1 MTVAINIASR
11 CHAAGLTPSGTG
23 TNQNITAMPR
33 IIRSFTN
40 LLLFADIPTPLK
52 IKTKSAAFTGRPVLR
67 VEELFYFFITLI
79 FAVRQC
85 RQRVFR
91 RAIAIFHGGIQ
102 PDKHN
107 GYSISKK
114 KTRKQKEQGAFLV
127 PSKSSEVI
135 NGKNNIIKVKY
146 TTVILITK

>member
-1 MTVAINIASR
+1 M
-11 CHAAGLTPSGTG
+11 
-23 TNQNITAMPR
+23 
-33 IIRSFTN
+33 
-40 LLLFADIPTPLK
+40 
-52 IKTKSAAFTGRPVLR
+52 
-67 VEELFYFFITLI
+67 EELFYFFITLI

-91 RAIAIFHGGIQ
+91 RAITIFHGGVQ

-114 KTRKQKEQGAFLV
+114 KDEKNNKDQGAFLV

-135 NGKNNIIKVKY
+135 NGKIV
-146 TTVILITK
+146 L